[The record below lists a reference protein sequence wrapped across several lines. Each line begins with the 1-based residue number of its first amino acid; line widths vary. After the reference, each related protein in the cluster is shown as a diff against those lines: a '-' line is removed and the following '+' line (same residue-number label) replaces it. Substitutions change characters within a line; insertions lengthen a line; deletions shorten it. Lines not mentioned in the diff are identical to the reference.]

1 VLVSTAALEE
11 TFGAAGS
18 SVKLVVLDACHGDLA
33 AELDVGHL
41 ASGRDMTNTLQVTR
55 MGTG

>member
-1 VLVSTAALEE
+1 MPTLEE

-18 SVKLVVLDACHGDLA
+18 SVTLVVLDACYSDVPA
-33 AELDVGHL
+33 AALDVGHL
-41 ASGRDMTNTLQVTR
+41 ASGRDVTNKLQVTR